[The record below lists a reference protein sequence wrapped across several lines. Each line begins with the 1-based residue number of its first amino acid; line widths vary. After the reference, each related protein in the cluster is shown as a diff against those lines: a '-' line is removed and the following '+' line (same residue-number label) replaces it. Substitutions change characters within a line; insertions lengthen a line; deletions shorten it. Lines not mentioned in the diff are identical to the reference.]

1 MSVEL
6 GCGLIAI
13 GRPWGTTAQVP
24 SETEAVTF
32 LQHAYESGIR
42 FFDTAPSY
50 GLSEKRLG
58 LFLDSLTPDQRAQVV
73 VATKFG
79 EHWNDGDQSPYADH
93 SLDALKRSLD
103 RSSELLGKIAILQL
117 HKSSVE
123 LLNNPDVLK
132 GFEYAKE
139 LGIAKMGVSASDPDT
154 ALRAIQHPLF
164 SILQLPYNEASP
176 QFLPPIHEASHAKK
190 ELIINRP
197 FQMGHIT
204 EGNPGSH
211 RTIAIEAFKL
221 ITKEHF
227 EGVVLTGT
235 ANQSHL
241 TENIDAFSVATT
253 TGLQQD

>member
-13 GRPWGTTAQVP
+13 GRPWGTTARVP
-24 SETEAVTF
+24 SETEAIAF
-32 LQHAYESGIR
+32 LQHAYKSGIR

-50 GLSEKRLG
+50 GLSEERLG
-58 LFLDSLTPDQRAQVV
+58 LFLDTLTSDQRAQVV
-73 VATKFG
+73 IATKFG
-79 EHWNDGDQSPYADH
+79 EHWNDASQSPYADH

-117 HKSSVE
+117 HKASVE
-123 LLNNPDVLK
+123 LLNNDDVLK

-154 ALRAIQHPLF
+154 AQHAIKHPLF
-164 SILQLPYNEASP
+164 SVIQLPYNEASP
-176 QFLPPIHEASHAKK
+176 QFLSPIREASHAEK

-197 FQMGHIT
+197 FQMGRIT
-204 EGNPGSH
+204 EGSPESH

-227 EGVVLTGT
+227 QGIVLTGT
-235 ANQSHL
+235 ANPDHL
-241 TENIDAFSVATT
+241 TENIEAFSVATT
-253 TGLQQD
+253 TNP